1 VVSTQSTT
9 RYGLNFFFFFFFFL
23 MSKNR
28 FIRYNRVAN
37 LAHPERLEVL
47 IPTSKMFKGD
57 RTIFKPINSQLYIL
71 NGRDALF

>member
-1 VVSTQSTT
+1 MTK
-9 RYGLNFFFFFFFFL
+9 
-23 MSKNR
+23 KNR
-28 FIRYNRVAN
+28 FIRDNRVAN
-37 LAHPERLEVL
+37 LAHPEKLEAL